1 MIKYIGVLILACL
14 AYLPAAATA
23 AERGAISKID
33 FTQRE
38 FTLTGKRYTV
48 PAQIRVGVL
57 GLDTHSSDFSS
68 LTEGFYVQLRYVRGK
83 KNSRRVIELKLIPQ

>member
-1 MIKYIGVLILACL
+1 MIKYLGVLLLACL

-38 FTLTGKRYTV
+38 FTLAGKRYTV
-48 PAQIRVGVL
+48 PVQIRVGVQ
-57 GLDTHSSDFSS
+57 GLDTHSSDFSY
-68 LTEGFYVQLRYVRGK
+68 LTEGF
-83 KNSRRVIELKLIPQ
+83 